1 MIRWFVPLFIV
12 LVTCNHLPSIEKERA
27 IKLFWS
33 KQCCYVGY
41 KMLQGK
47 RMIKNGC
54 PNLEGP
60 IPIQDNTSTK
70 VNHPQSI
77 SDWLV
82 VSNIFYFPSY
92 IYICVCIYG
101 IIMDNPS
108 HWLIFFMV
116 KTTNQLISLGPQRM
130 TWPDAGPQ
138 QWRGVISVAYASL
151 TELQEAVQ
159 RLEQLKGQAGRMAGE
174 FQLGRSWN
182 VVGIQG
188 GKPTYKMILGCLQ
201 MGEIAHSVRLL

>member
-1 MIRWFVPLFIV
+1 
-12 LVTCNHLPSIEKERA
+12 
-27 IKLFWS
+27 
-33 KQCCYVGY
+33 
-41 KMLQGK
+41 
-47 RMIKNGC
+47 
-54 PNLEGP
+54 
-60 IPIQDNTSTK
+60 
-70 VNHPQSI
+70 
-77 SDWLV
+77 
-82 VSNIFYFPSY
+82 
-92 IYICVCIYG
+92 
-101 IIMDNPS
+101 
-108 HWLIFFMV
+108 MV

-151 TELQEAVQ
+151 TELQEALQ